1 MALELGL
8 HGHRLESQTLII
20 IFTGQTEQSCRH
32 RQRVSDHCL
41 TAAHVV
47 ALTAI
52 RNVRDGDCINGRQ

>member
-32 RQRVSDHCL
+32 RQGVSD
-41 TAAHVV
+41 
-47 ALTAI
+47 ALPDRRT
-52 RNVRDGDCINGRQ
+52 RCSFNGYS